1 MVKASKSKKRR
12 IEEFDFQPG
21 RVLAGKYEV
30 LSRLGAGWEGE
41 VFKVREINMGIVRAA
56 KFFYPHRNPRDRNA
70 NFYAKKLHK
79 LRVCDVLIQYH
90 THETIR
96 FKGTPVTFLVSDYVE
111 GELLFELLKRQPGR
125 RLTVFEGLH
134 LLHSLASGIECIH
147 LLGDYHGDIHDEN
160 IIVNRYGL
168 GFEVKLVDLFHW
180 GAPKASNIHQDVVDL
195 IRVFYDVIGG
205 AKRYARHPP
214 VVKEICCGLKRTLIL
229 QKFRTAGQLREHL
242 ENVEWD

>member
-1 MVKASKSKKRR
+1 M
-12 IEEFDFQPG
+12 
-21 RVLAGKYEV
+21 
-30 LSRLGAGWEGE
+30 
-41 VFKVREINMGIVRAA
+41 
-56 KFFYPHRNPRDRNA
+56 
-70 NFYAKKLHK
+70 
-79 LRVCDVLIQYH
+79 IQYH

-111 GELLFELLKRQPGR
+111 GELLYELLKRQPGK

-168 GFEVKLVDLFHW
+168 GFDVKLVDLFHW
-180 GAPKASNIHQDVVDL
+180 GAPKASNIHQDVCDL

-229 QKFRTAGQLREHL
+229 RKFRTAGQLREHL
-242 ENVEWD
+242 ETIEWE

>member
-1 MVKASKSKKRR
+1 MKASKSKKRR

-79 LRVCDVLIQYH
+79 LRVCDILIQYH

-111 GELLFELLKRQPGR
+111 GELLFELLKRQPGK

-134 LLHSLASGIECIH
+134 LLHGLASGIECIH

-168 GFEVKLVDLFHW
+168 GFDVKLVDLFHW
-180 GAPKASNIHQDVVDL
+180 GAPKAANIHQDVCDL

-229 QKFRTAGQLREHL
+229 RKFRTAGQLREHL
-242 ENVEWD
+242 ETIEWD